1 MSEEYSS
8 NEIIFKSSHIG
19 SDIIT
24 EKCNLYI
31 STSFEESFATSIAGK
46 DASKTIS
53 EPILR
58 LGGDR
63 MISESKISRES
74 GAVSNSIE
82 NSTSQSSTKSPF
94 ASSNIG
100 RAWTLYC

>member
-1 MSEEYSS
+1 MSDGSIS
-8 NEIIFKSSHIG
+8 NEIIFNSSQIG
-19 SDIIT
+19 SEIIT
-24 EKCNLYI
+24 LKCNLNI
-31 STSFEESFATSIAGK
+31 STLFEASFATSVAGK
-46 DASKTIS
+46 DASKTIA

-58 LGGDR
+58 LGGDK

-74 GAVSNSIE
+74 GADSNSIE

-100 RAWTLYC
+100 RA